1 MAAVRPTHSPE
12 VAAAAVQE
20 AAKLLRAG
28 ELVVLPTETVY
39 GLAANARDVRAI
51 RKIFEVKGRP
61 AQNPVIVHVAGLEM
75 ARGCAGAWPRVAEKL
90 ARAFWPG
97 PLTLVLPKAAEIPE
111 IITAGGSTVG
121 IRWPSHP
128 VFQAVIEACG
138 FPLAVPSANPSGQL
152 SPTTAGHAARALGDK
167 VALIL
172 DGGPS
177 EIGIESTVVDLT
189 VVPPRILRP
198 GMIHGESL
206 EAVVGEVAQGSGRQ
220 PGVLR
225 SPGQLLKHYSP
236 KARLRIWDGNVETL
250 TGLVRQSGVDPSQV
264 HLLRRS
270 TASAVGNPGR
280 FCAMPRDPRA
290 FARAL
295 YAELHRA
302 DEAGAALIVVEAVP
316 ETPEWQGVADR
327 LARASVA

>member
-1 MAAVRPTHSPE
+1 MAEVRPTHSSE
-12 VAAAAVQE
+12 LAAAAVQE
-20 AAKLLRAG
+20 AASLLRAG

-39 GLAANARDVRAI
+39 GLAANARDVRAV

-61 AQNPVIVHVAGLEM
+61 AQNPVIVHVAGFEM
-75 ARGCAGAWPRVAEKL
+75 ARRCVGAWPRAAEKL

-97 PLTLVLPKAAEIPE
+97 PLTLVLPKAADIPD

-121 IRWPSHP
+121 IRWPAHP

-138 FPLAVPSANPSGQL
+138 FPLAVPSANTSGQL
-152 SPTTAGHAARALGDK
+152 SPTTAGHASRALGDK
-167 VALIL
+167 VALVL

-177 EIGIESTVVDLT
+177 EIGIESTVVDLS

-198 GMIHGESL
+198 GMIHAESM
-206 EAVVGEVAQGSGRQ
+206 EAVVGEVAQGSERQ

-236 KARLRIWDGNVETL
+236 KARLRIWDGNAETL
-250 TGLVRQSGVDPSQV
+250 SGLVRQSGVDPSRV

-270 TASAVGNPGR
+270 TAPAIGNPGLV
-280 FCAMPRDPRA
+280 CAMPRDPRA